1 MFYTVNHCILPFD
14 RKQLCSAFF
23 AERVVKIKAGGGVG
37 GGGKEGADFYTYIR
51 TTLQKTK
58 NWPCQRRRH
67 FTDKTTPR
75 KRILQ
80 RFVFCA
86 KLGLLLFKPG
96 KD

>member
-1 MFYTVNHCILPFD
+1 MFYTVNRCIVPFD
-14 RKQLCSAFF
+14 WKQLCSAF
-23 AERVVKIKAGGGVG
+23 AERVVEIKAG
-37 GGGKEGADFYTYIR
+37 GADFYTCTR

-58 NWPCQRRRH
+58 NWSCQRRRH
-67 FTDKTTPR
+67 FTAKTTTR

-80 RFVFCA
+80 SFVFFCA